1 MAKKNK
7 NTTTTKKTKGIDLEA
22 FGEQANN
29 SSRHFIAVLG
39 DAIITLPKIRE
50 ATQEAADK
58 KAFKILDSLYDAF
71 VTAQT
76 DAIKCAVANICDGL
90 GLGKPFYPLAN

>member
-7 NTTTTKKTKGIDLEA
+7 NTKTTKKTKGIDLEA
-22 FGEQANN
+22 FGEQANK
-29 SSRHFIAVLG
+29 SSREFIAVLG
-39 DAIITLPKIRE
+39 EAILTLPKIRE

-58 KAFKILDSLYDAF
+58 KAFKVFDSLYAAF
-71 VTAQT
+71 IKAQV
-76 DAIKCAVANICDGL
+76 DAIKYGIANICNDL